1 MEEAEGY
8 KRLLELKEP
17 TFTVEQIA
25 AKVGKTPTYIAARL
39 KLTDGTGR
47 VGCGAHR
54 L

>member
-25 AKVGKTPTYIAARL
+25 AKVGKTPAYITSL
-39 KLTDGTGR
+39 
-47 VGCGAHR
+47 CC
-54 L
+54 